1 MATGGNA
8 LSRGTVRAPRP
19 GARALVPGLLLL
31 LVALVGCDQPPETE
45 LRLRV
50 GYPDIPSTL
59 LIYVAQ
65 DQRLFDAEHLR
76 VESKVYP
83 TGREAL
89 AAAIGGELDAAVVYS
104 TPLVLAAMHGEDLV
118 VLSTL
123 HRSDG
128 LTGLAVNPQA
138 GIRTA
143 ADLRG
148 RRIGVTPGTSSQLAL
163 DVVLAESGLEPGDVR
178 TVPGQPRDL
187 MAALEAGKLD
197 AASLWVPNLLVAT
210 EPGKALLLASE
221 VYAEMSMLAG
231 MRPRIESRR
240 METRRFLR
248 ALLRAQGMVRR
259 RPRLVESTLRPRF
272 PQLSEAQLATIISHS
287 RFEVGLS
294 NLLLSTLRQ
303 EGAWLEQ
310 RGEPR
315 AERIRFRDV
324 LAPGLLEELSA
335 ESVTLLRA
343 PERPLP

>member
-1 MATGGNA
+1 M
-8 LSRGTVRAPRP
+8 RVHRP
-19 GARALVPGLLLL
+19 GPRALVPGLLLF
-31 LVALVGCDQPPETE
+31 VAGLAACEQPPETE
-45 LRLRV
+45 LRFRV

-59 LIYVAQ
+59 LLYVAQ

-89 AAAIGGELDAAVVYS
+89 AAAIAGELDGVVVYS
-104 TPLVLAAMHGEDLV
+104 TPVVLAAMHGEDLV

-128 LTGLAVNPQA
+128 LTGLAVNPQT
-138 GIRTA
+138 GIRSA

-148 RRIGVTPGTSSQLAL
+148 RRIGVTPGTSSQVAL
-163 DVVLAESGLEPGDVR
+163 DVVLAESGLEPSDVR
-178 TVPGQPRDL
+178 AMAGQPRDL
-187 MAALEAGKLD
+187 MAALEAGELD
-197 AASLWVPNLLVAT
+197 AASLWVPNLLLAT
-210 EPGKALLLASE
+210 GPGKARLLASE

-231 MRPRIESRR
+231 MRARIESRR
-240 METRRFLR
+240 LETRRFLR
-248 ALLRAQGMVRR
+248 ALLRAQGMLRR
-259 RPRLVESTLRPRF
+259 RPQLVESTLRPRF
-272 PQLSEAQLATIISHS
+272 PQLDDAQLATIVSHS

-324 LAPGLLEELSA
+324 LAPGLLEELA
-335 ESVTLLRA
+335 PESVTLLRP

>member
-1 MATGGNA
+1 MRAT
-8 LSRGTVRAPRP
+8 RP
-19 GARALVPGLLLL
+19 GPRALVPGLLLL
-31 LVALVGCDQPPETE
+31 ISALVVGCEQPPEAE
-45 LRLRV
+45 LRFRV

-59 LIYVAQ
+59 LLYVAQ

-76 VESKVYP
+76 VESTVYP

-89 AAAIGGELDAAVVYS
+89 AAAIAGELDAAVVYS

-123 HRSDG
+123 HRADG
-128 LTGLAVNPQA
+128 LTGLAVNPQT

-148 RRIGVTPGTSSQLAL
+148 RKIGVTSGTSSQLAL
-163 DVVLAESGLEPGDVR
+163 DVVLAESGLEPADVR
-178 TVPGQPRDL
+178 VVPGQPKDL
-187 MAALEAGKLD
+187 MTALEAGELD
-197 AASLWVPNLLVAT
+197 AASLWVPNLLLASG
-210 EPGKALLLASE
+210 PGKARLLTSE
-221 VYAEMSMLAG
+221 AYAEMSMLAG
-231 MRPRIESRR
+231 MRARIESRR

-248 ALLRAQGMVRR
+248 SLLRAQALVRR
-259 RPRLVESTLRPRF
+259 RPQLVESTLRPRF
-272 PQLSEAQLATIISHS
+272 PQLDEAQLATIISHS

-324 LAPGLLEELSA
+324 LAPGLLEELA
-335 ESVTLLRA
+335 PGSVTLLRP
-343 PERPLP
+343 PERALP

>member
-1 MATGGNA
+1 
-8 LSRGTVRAPRP
+8 VRVHRP
-19 GARALVPGLLLL
+19 GTRALVPALLLF
-31 LVALVGCDQPPETE
+31 VAGLAACEQPPETE
-45 LRLRV
+45 LRFRV

-59 LIYVAQ
+59 LVYVAQ

-89 AAAIGGELDAAVVYS
+89 AAAIAGELDGVVVYS

-128 LTGLAVNPQA
+128 LTGLAVNPQT
-138 GIRTA
+138 GIRSA

-148 RRIGVTPGTSSQLAL
+148 RRVGVTPGTSSQLAL
-163 DVVLAESGLEPGDVR
+163 DVVLAESGLEPSDVR
-178 TVPGQPRDL
+178 SVPGQPRDL
-187 MAALEAGKLD
+187 MAALEAGELD
-197 AASLWVPNLLVAT
+197 AASLWVPNLLLAT
-210 EPGKALLLASE
+210 GPGKARLLTSE
-221 VYAEMSMLAG
+221 IYAEMSMLAG

-240 METRRFLR
+240 LETSRFLR
-248 ALLRAQGMVRR
+248 ALLRAQGMLRR
-259 RPRLVESTLRPRF
+259 RPQLVESALRPRF
-272 PQLSEAQLATIISHS
+272 PQLDEAQLATIVSHS

-315 AERIRFRDV
+315 AERIRFRDA
-324 LAPGLLEELSA
+324 LAPGLLEELA
-335 ESVTLLRA
+335 PESVTLLRP
-343 PERPLP
+343 PERPLR

>member
-1 MATGGNA
+1 
-8 LSRGTVRAPRP
+8 VRAPRP
-19 GARALVPGLLLL
+19 GPRALVPGLLLL
-31 LVALVGCDQPPETE
+31 LAALVGCDQPPETE

-50 GYPDIPSTL
+50 GYPDIP
-59 LIYVAQ
+59 
-65 DQRLFDAEHLR
+65 
-76 VESKVYP
+76 
-83 TGREAL
+83 
-89 AAAIGGELDAAVVYS
+89 
-104 TPLVLAAMHGEDLV
+104 
-118 VLSTL
+118 STL

-163 DVVLAESGLEPGDVR
+163 DVVLAENGLEPGEVR
-178 TVPGQPRDL
+178 SVPGQPRDL
-187 MAALEAGKLD
+187 MAALEAGELD

-210 EPGKALLLASE
+210 EPGKARLLASE

-240 METRRFLR
+240 MEARRFLR

-259 RPRLVESTLRPRF
+259 RPQLVESTLRPRF
-272 PQLSEAQLATIISHS
+272 PQLSQAQLATIISHS

-310 RGEPR
+310 RGESR

-324 LAPGLLEELSA
+324 LAPGLLEELSP
-335 ESVTLLRA
+335 ESVTLLRP

>member
-1 MATGGNA
+1 M
-8 LSRGTVRAPRP
+8 RAPRP
-19 GARALVPGLLLL
+19 GPRALVPGLLLL
-31 LVALVGCDQPPETE
+31 LAALVGCDQLPESE
-45 LRLRV
+45 LRFRV
-50 GYPDIPSTL
+50 GYPDNPSTL

-123 HRSDG
+123 HRADG
-128 LTGLAVNPQA
+128 LTGLAVNPQT

-163 DVVLAESGLEPGDVR
+163 DVVLTESGLEPGDVR
-178 TVPGQPRDL
+178 AVPGQPRDL
-187 MAALEAGKLD
+187 MAALEAGELD
-197 AASLWVPNLLVAT
+197 AASLWVPNLLMAT
-210 EPGKALLLASE
+210 GPGKARLLASE
-221 VYAEMSMLAG
+221 TYAEMSMLAG

-248 ALLRAQGMVRR
+248 TLLRAQALLRR
-259 RPRLVESTLRPRF
+259 RPQLVESTLRPRF
-272 PQLSEAQLATIISHS
+272 PQLNEEQLATIISHS
-287 RFEVGLS
+287 RFEMGLS

-324 LAPGLLEELSA
+324 LAPGLLEELA
-335 ESVTLLRA
+335 PDSVTLLRP
-343 PERPLP
+343 PERALP

>member
-1 MATGGNA
+1 M
-8 LSRGTVRAPRP
+8 RAPRP
-19 GARALVPGLLLL
+19 EPRALVPGLLLL
-31 LVALVGCDQPPETE
+31 LPALVGCDQLPETE
-45 LRLRV
+45 LRFRV

-59 LIYVAQ
+59 LLYVAQ
-65 DQRLFDAEHLR
+65 DQHLFDAEHLR
-76 VESKVYP
+76 VESTVYP

-89 AAAIGGELDAAVVYS
+89 AAAIAGELDAAAVYS

-123 HRSDG
+123 HRADG
-128 LTGLAVNPQA
+128 LTGLAVNPQT

-163 DVVLAESGLEPGDVR
+163 DVVLTESGLEPADVR
-178 TVPGQPRDL
+178 AVPGQPRDL
-187 MAALEAGKLD
+187 MAALEAGELD
-197 AASLWVPNLLVAT
+197 AASLWVPNLLMAT
-210 EPGKALLLASE
+210 GPGKARLLASE
-221 VYAEMSMLAG
+221 TYAEMSMLAG
-231 MRPRIESRR
+231 MRARIESRR
-240 METRRFLR
+240 MESRRFLR
-248 ALLRAQGMVRR
+248 ALLRAQSMIRR
-259 RPRLVESTLRPRF
+259 RPQLVESALRPRF
-272 PQLSEAQLATIISHS
+272 PQLDEGQLATIVAHS

-324 LAPGLLEELSA
+324 LAPGLLEELA
-335 ESVTLLRA
+335 PESVTLLRP